1 MCWASFKAWFC
12 DEHYCGKS
20 VDLYKKPKA
29 SRDVKAL
36 VAKLSVL
43 GVTFLSLY
51 FSLIPLVKSE
61 DVTHAQS
68 AFFGGLGVALF
79 FSLVFLVWYELS
91 TSSGKR
97 VYSLS
102 DRPGI
107 KNYMIYWIHNGGR
120 VAIWSRDLSWV
131 DGDVEKLL
139 VEKAKRNELIICL
152 PVKTDLSDRLK
163 NDGAEVYIYG
173 VNYLEDPSA
182 RFTIAFYGRDGSKVA
197 VGRTKADKHVIEEFG
212 SGDHP
217 AFYLAHDLVK
227 FAKSAG
233 KGV

>member
-79 FSLVFLVWYELS
+79 FSLVFLIWYELS
-91 TSSGKR
+91 TSSGK
-97 VYSLS
+97 
-102 DRPGI
+102 
-107 KNYMIYWIHNGGR
+107 
-120 VAIWSRDLSWV
+120 
-131 DGDVEKLL
+131 
-139 VEKAKRNELIICL
+139 
-152 PVKTDLSDRLK
+152 
-163 NDGAEVYIYG
+163 
-173 VNYLEDPSA
+173 
-182 RFTIAFYGRDGSKVA
+182 FAF
-197 VGRTKADKHVIEEFG
+197 
-212 SGDHP
+212 
-217 AFYLAHDLVK
+217 
-227 FAKSAG
+227 
-233 KGV
+233 